1 MWVWILWV
9 VVGLLVVALSGFLA
23 LVLVMRTKNRRG
35 LLIVR
40 RLGRRFGRPIELRT
54 AGEPGASAA
63 VIRHV
68 GRRSGASYAT
78 PIGVYPLDDD
88 FLVYL
93 PYGPD
98 VDWLRNIHAAGS
110 AELRAEGQ
118 TYLVTPRII
127 EPSEALPHLS
137 ARDRGVARL
146 FGVTD
151 FLVLRRAPASSGG
164 TDAGGMD
171 AAGSDLGGTDSGTT
185 APGGTA

>member
-9 VVGLLVVALSGFLA
+9 VVGLLVVALGGFLA

-35 LLIVR
+35 LLLVR
-40 RLGRRFGRPIELRT
+40 RWGKRFGRPVELRT

-78 PIGVYPLDDD
+78 PIGVYPMDDD

-98 VDWLRNIHAAGS
+98 VDWLRNIRAAGS
-110 AELRAEGQ
+110 AELRVEGR
-118 TYLVTPRII
+118 THLVAPQII
-127 EPSEALPHLS
+127 EPSEALPHVS

-151 FLVLRRAPASSGG
+151 FLVLRRAPVASSG
-164 TDAGGMD
+164 TDVD
-171 AAGSDLGGTDSGTT
+171 GTDSSGT
-185 APGGTA
+185 ASGGTASGGTVSGGTA

>member
-1 MWVWILWV
+1 MWVWVLWV
-9 VVGLLVVALSGFLA
+9 VVGLLVMALGGFLA

-35 LLIVR
+35 LLVVR

-68 GRRSGASYAT
+68 GRRSGAPYAT
-78 PIGVYPLDDD
+78 PIGVYPLDDG

-98 VDWLRNIHAAGS
+98 VDWLRNTRAAGS
-110 AELRAEGQ
+110 AELRVEGR
-118 TYLVTPRII
+118 TYLVTPQII
-127 EPSEALPHLS
+127 EPADALRHVS

-151 FLVLRRAPASSGG
+151 FLVLRGAPVASGDTG
-164 TDAGGMD
+164 PGDAG
-171 AAGSDLGGTDSGTT
+171 A
-185 APGGTA
+185 GGTASNGTAAGGTA

>member
-9 VVGLLVVALSGFLA
+9 IVGLLVVALSGFLA

-35 LLIVR
+35 LLLVR

-98 VDWLRNIHAAGS
+98 VDWLRNIRAAGA
-110 AELRAEGQ
+110 AELRVEGQ
-118 TYLVTPRII
+118 THRVTPQII
-127 EPSEALPHLS
+127 EPAEALPHVS

-151 FLVLRRAPASSGG
+151 FLLLRRAPVASGG
-164 TDAGGMD
+164 TDAGGTD
-171 AAGSDLGGTDSGTT
+171 ADGTGSGTTSGTT
-185 APGGTA
+185 ASGGTA

>member
-9 VVGLLVVALSGFLA
+9 VVGLLVVALGAFLA
-23 LVLVMRTKNRRG
+23 LVMVMRTKNRRG
-35 LLIVR
+35 LRIVR
-40 RLGRRFGRPIELRT
+40 RLGKRFGRPIELRT

-78 PIGVYPLDDD
+78 PIGVYPLDGD

-98 VDWLRNIHAAGS
+98 VDWLRNVLAAGS
-110 AELRAEGQ
+110 AELRVEGH
-118 TYLVTPRII
+118 THLVLPRVV
-127 EPSEALPHLS
+127 EPADALPHLS

-151 FLVLRRAPASSGG
+151 FLVLRRVPVVSGG
-164 TDAGGMD
+164 TAV
-171 AAGSDLGGTDSGTT
+171 
-185 APGGTA
+185 PGGTA